1 MEPPLVLP
9 EPELDDSFLD
19 SPPLVGPFAET
30 AERAR
35 AKTLPRLE
43 KAQPAKWYELE
54 ALMPYHDLV
63 ALAGFALFVGC
74 VALYSWRVSVGVAGA
89 ALMWLGWLMGK
100 HA

>member
-1 MEPPLVLP
+1 MEPSLVLP
-9 EPELDDSFLD
+9 EVDDSFLD

-43 KAQPAKWYELE
+43 EKSAKWYELE
-54 ALMPYHDLV
+54 ALIPYHDLV
-63 ALAGFALFVGC
+63 ALAGFLLFVGC
-74 VALYSWRVSVGVAGA
+74 VAMYSWRVSIGVAGA
-89 ALMWLGWLMGK
+89 VLMWLGWIMGK